1 MAIEII
7 NVGASPNDGNGD
19 PIRDAFIKCNDN
31 FDELDT
37 TKIGGSGTDNFV
49 AKFNGTDSIENSL
62 IFDDGSFVGVNTTT
76 PSTNLEVNGPDYS
89 FSAGRQASNR
99 KVSIGLN
106 DNGQPSIQSFDSS
119 NAPVNLTIN
128 PSGGNVGI
136 GTLNPLYKF
145 HVRTN
150 TNGNIGFRNPTD
162 FNAGWTTGSAFGV
175 FNDADNANEKLY
187 IETSQL
193 GLNLTSQ
200 ANTLIGGK
208 VGIGTTSP
216 LGILH
221 LYKSA
226 ATTRMVI
233 DGDAGQS
240 KIITYRT
247 GGLQRFGMYL
257 NNTAESGSNA
267 GSDFQIRS
275 YNDAG
280 SLLSTPFFIKRST
293 GNVGIGTTSPS
304 ASLDVVSESNANGI
318 NIRTR
323 INNDFGFLNFKSYNG
338 SETLSEIY
346 INRTSINIGNLIFT
360 TNNGSFPSERMRI
373 ASNGNV
379 LIGTTS
385 DAGNRLEVIGT
396 ANNWAGSIT
405 GSTTTG
411 QSYGAI
417 VRGGTNSSD
426 IAFNVNNASNSTTYL
441 NVRGDGNVGIG
452 TTSPSN
458 KLDVNGNIN
467 VPSTNFFRY
476 DGDTGLIGSATTIG
490 GASNQLGIRASND
503 ILFATNG
510 ANERMRITS
519 SGNVGIGTTDF
530 FENAKLTLQG
540 GLVVRSGAISNA
552 PAQNAVVLD
561 NAGGISRLMA
571 SGASTWNA
579 VLAINPFGGNV
590 GIGTTTPSTKLE
602 VVGNFK
608 SSLSGYEFQV
618 YPAFDT
624 NVVGCGASSNHNLAI
639 VTNAIERMRITS
651 SGNLLING
659 TSSFGFGKLEI
670 TYNGQLQTALDIKTT
685 HTDGNN
691 LRFLNSSGS
700 VVGTIYSTTTLTSY
714 NVTSDYRLKQD
725 FKKFN
730 GLDLVSKIKV
740 YDYEWKSNKSR
751 MNGVIA
757 HELQE
762 VVPYAVTGEKDAKD
776 MQQVDYSKLVPIL
789 VQAIQDQQTQIEEL
803 KTLINK

>member
-49 AKFNGTDSIENSL
+49 PKFSGTDSIENSL

-76 PSTNLEVNGPDYS
+76 PSTNLEVNGTDYS

-145 HVRTN
+145 HVKTN

-200 ANTLIGGK
+200 ANTLIGGN

-221 LYKSA
+221 LYKSGV
-226 ATTRMVI
+226 TTRMVI

-304 ASLDVVSESNANGI
+304 
-318 NIRTR
+318 
-323 INNDFGFLNFKSYNG
+323 
-338 SETLSEIY
+338 
-346 INRTSINIGNLIFT
+346 
-360 TNNGSFPSERMRI
+360 
-373 ASNGNV
+373 
-379 LIGTTS
+379 
-385 DAGNRLEVIGT
+385 
-396 ANNWAGSIT
+396 
-405 GSTTTG
+405 
-411 QSYGAI
+411 
-417 VRGGTNSSD
+417 
-426 IAFNVNNASNSTTYL
+426 
-441 NVRGDGNVGIG
+441 
-452 TTSPSN
+452 N

-490 GASNQLGIRASND
+490 GSSNQLGIRASND

-519 SGNVGIGTTDF
+519 NGNVGIGTTSPGAKLQTNVAPSGFQDDGIRVTDGTRIIQTMIVGNLYNYRDVGPNETMLYSTGNPLNIVSDGQPIKFTAGTNERMRIDTSGNVAIGTTSPSDKLDVNGITSSRLGLNVGANSLGTDRMFQISGTAFTTGSSQFAIVNNPSMGSLTTLYGYYGGITATSATNSYAMYLETTSGTITNKYGVYQAGTSDKNYFAGNVGVGLTPNNWFSDFKVVQLGTSGGSIANDDWNGFTEILNNVYGSARNTYTRIQSLGATRYSQQFGTHAWFVSGSGSGGGTVSFTQAMTLNSSGNVGIGTTSPTSKLHVVGNTQLGNLYLNSNIEYNGSIGSDF
-530 FENAKLTLQG
+530 YISTTQG
-540 GLVVRSGAISNA
+540 GGIVYQADQNGHRFQTYLGAW
-552 PAQNAVVLD
+552 LD
-561 NAGGISRLMA
+561 RLIIA
-571 SGASTWNA
+571 DS
-579 VLAINPFGGNV
+579 GNV
-590 GIGTTTPSTKLE
+590 GIGTTSPTSKLH
-602 VVGNFK
+602 VVG
-608 SSLSGYEFQV
+608 LPEY
-618 YPAFDT
+618 AT
-624 NVVGCGASSNHNLAI
+624 NALAI
-639 VTNAIERMRITS
+639 AGGLTVGA
-651 SGNLLING
+651 
-659 TSSFGFGKLEI
+659 F
-670 TYNGQLQTALDIKTT
+670 YHTAGVLK
-685 HTDGNN
+685 
-691 LRFLNSSGS
+691 
-700 VVGTIYSTTTLTSY
+700 VVI
-714 NVTSDYRLKQD
+714 
-725 FKKFN
+725 
-730 GLDLVSKIKV
+730 
-740 YDYEWKSNKSR
+740 
-751 MNGVIA
+751 
-757 HELQE
+757 
-762 VVPYAVTGEKDAKD
+762 
-776 MQQVDYSKLVPIL
+776 
-789 VQAIQDQQTQIEEL
+789 
-803 KTLINK
+803 